1 MINHLFAEFASTALM
16 IVFGVGVHCDI
27 TLKGSKYRD
36 SGHMFAITTW
46 SFGISVCLFIFG
58 GVCMNPAMAL
68 CQAIVGLIPWSSV
81 VPFAIAEMLG
91 GVAGACIAWLI
102 YADNFRASEGEVDG
116 VAIRNIFSTNPTPES
131 YNLVRNFCIEAF
143 DTFVFLTGILA
154 IAAQAGDNHLALGIG
169 VGLLVWAVGLS
180 LIHISEPTRP

>member
-16 IVFGVGVHCDI
+16 IAFGVGVHCDI

-68 CQAIVGLIPWSSV
+68 CQAIVGL
-81 VPFAIAEMLG
+81 
-91 GVAGACIAWLI
+91 
-102 YADNFRASEGEVDG
+102 
-116 VAIRNIFSTNPTPES
+116 
-131 YNLVRNFCIEAF
+131 
-143 DTFVFLTGILA
+143 
-154 IAAQAGDNHLALGIG
+154 
-169 VGLLVWAVGLS
+169 S
-180 LIHISEPTRP
+180 LIHI